1 MRRFTPFV
9 MTMVLGA
16 CAGAPNTT
24 TWATLPATVEEIGV
38 FCQTYEGVRNQSRQE
53 VMTALYEVAPDEVK
67 GPIKRASELASTVED
82 DAAIEE
88 FLQNCS

>member
-1 MRRFTPFV
+1 MRRFTPLV

-16 CAGAPNTT
+16 CAGAPTT
-24 TWATLPATVEEIGV
+24 ATWAPLPATVDEIGV
-38 FCQTYEGVRNQSRQE
+38 FCQTYETVQNQSRQE
-53 VMTALYEVAPDEVK
+53 VMTALYGVAPDEVK
-67 GPIKRASELASTVED
+67 GPIKRASERASTFED

>member
-1 MRRFTPFV
+1 MRRFTPLV

-16 CAGAPNTT
+16 CAGAPTT
-24 TWATLPATVEEIGV
+24 ATWAPLPATVDEIVV
-38 FCQTYEGVRNQSRQE
+38 FCQTYESVQNQSRQE
-53 VMTALYEVAPDEVK
+53 VMTALYGVAPDEVK
-67 GPIKRASELASTVED
+67 GPIKRASERASTFED